1 MTDWNNHEDIW
12 RYSMIFPLAELFLS
26 FLRGVDRFSVALAT
40 GALCVFLPVV
50 RHLTRSKIWK
60 LCLALISEMWML
72 FFASDVSPKKMS
84 SKLCPWPWAS
94 ETPLTSHNFGW
105 KENALRELLWN
116 WNVFCYSTNMHVII
130 SVEPSRCV
138 ARGPKEQVPSDLLLP
153 NQSISK
159 GLWHLVAFFPYFCHT
174 FGIYSSLTC
183 FKSNGSKFGQAMGL
197 EPPAPLVTSLGS

>member
-1 MTDWNNHEDIW
+1 MSGPDFRNVNVI
-12 RYSMIFPLAELFLS
+12 LL
-26 FLRGVDRFSVALAT
+26 
-40 GALCVFLPVV
+40 LPTF
-50 RHLTRSKIWK
+50 H
-60 LCLALISEMWML
+60 
-72 FFASDVSPKKMS
+72 PKKWAPNCVRDLGA
-84 SKLCPWPWAS
+84 SK
-94 ETPLTSHNFGW
+94 TPLTSHNFGW

-130 SVEPSRCV
+130 WVEPSRCV

-159 GLWHLVAFFPYFCHT
+159 GLWHLVACHT

-197 EPPAPLVTSLGS
+197 EPPAPLVTSLGSQSSAWSADVFLLIFWVQVFSFPSHLGMIPLRHVMQVKINHLNGQKVEEVY